1 MSDRGNGILLDYHG
15 DTLAIISLNAPAQI
29 YRPSIN
35 DSSIDTTTVYPGIV
49 RIYKLSQERTW
60 IKTFTQ
66 YGPLYDVNNN
76 EWAND
81 FHRSSQPYRQYIDLD
96 FSGISLAFRTPYY
109 NSKNGIINI
118 YNLLIQPVIT
128 PPVDNTSGLSIN
140 FRSSIDGEA
149 AGDRCGFG
157 VSSNA
162 NGSIIAIGAYNHDGN
177 KGHVRIY
184 QWNGSSWDQLGTDID
199 GENAGDESGYA
210 VSLSSDGTIVAI
222 GAIRNADNGYLS
234 GHVRV
239 YQWDGS
245 SWNQMGSDIDGEA
258 GGDES
263 GSMISLNSDG
273 TILAIGAQKNA
284 ANGQNSGHLRVFQ
297 WDGSSWNQLGT
308 DIDGEAANDYSG
320 RPSLSSDGTIVAIGA
335 HVNDGA
341 TGANSGHVRVY
352 KWDGSSWNQVGPD
365 IDGEAAGD
373 QSGRGVSLSSDGT
386 IVAIGAPTNDVIG
399 GGAGGGHVRVYQWDG
414 SAWNQVGDDIDGTA
428 DDAWFGICVSLSSDG
443 TILAVGAGYSNGA
456 AGRARLYQWDG
467 SSWNQVGDDIN
478 GEAADNLLGS
488 VLALSSDGSL
498 LLATA
503 YNYNNSAGRVYIYET
518 S

>member
-1 MSDRGNGILLDYHG
+1 M
-15 DTLAIISLNAPAQI
+15 P
-29 YRPSIN
+29 RPSLLGSN
-35 DSSIDTTTVYPGIV
+35 LHTNNTRNYGSMAGLAPTSNV
-49 RIYKLSQERTW
+49 RPHIT
-60 IKTFTQ
+60 
-66 YGPLYDVNNN
+66 
-76 EWAND
+76 
-81 FHRSSQPYRQYIDLD
+81 
-96 FSGISLAFRTPYY
+96 SLAGYKVAAVAANQHRNDGTSITSNQRALNNGCGLGKNSMCGEDCLKYLRLWTP
-109 NSKNGIINI
+109 NSNPQ
-118 YNLLIQPVIT
+118 L
-128 PPVDNTSGLSIN
+128 PVDNTPSGDNTPAGDNTPLVLSLN
-140 FRSSIDGEA
+140 LTSTIDGEN
-149 AGDRCGFG
+149 AGDRAGMG
-157 VSSNA
+157 VASNA
-162 NGSIIAIGAYNHDGN
+162 DGSIIAIGAYKHDGN

-199 GENAGDESGYA
+199 GENAGDESGFA

-222 GAIRNADNGYLS
+222 GASRNADNGNLS

-258 GGDES
+258 TSDES

-273 TILAIGAQKNA
+273 TILAIGSQKNA
-284 ANGQNSGHLRVFQ
+284 ANGNFSGHLRVYQ

-414 SAWNQVGDDIDGTA
+414 SSWNQVGDDIDSSA

-443 TILAVGAGYSNGA
+443 TILAIGAGYSSGNGSNS
-456 AGRARLYQWDG
+456 GRARLYQWDG
-467 SSWNQVGDDIN
+467 SSWNQVGNDIN
-478 GEAADNLLGS
+478 GEAADHLLGS

-518 S
+518 Y